1 MSTNEKLIV
10 LIGPTA
16 VGKTSLS
23 IDIAERF
30 GLDVISG
37 DSMQVYQDMDILT
50 GKIKPEETKGII
62 HHMIDIK
69 KTSESF
75 SVHDFKLEVDDLIDT
90 YHEDDKVPF
99 IVGGTGHYIRAL
111 IYDYDFH
118 DEDDQEKRDLME
130 KFDKLST
137 TILYGRLKEIS
148 EELAAGVHPNNRQR
162 ILRQLIKFE
171 LSERISNRVTGKDSN
186 YQQKP
191 KYDTFIIG
199 LERERSVL
207 YSRINQRVEEMFEA
221 GIEKEAEKL
230 FRERSLSTTAKGA
243 IGYKE
248 FIPYFEGECSLNEVK
263 EKIQQNTRQFAK
275 RQLTFFRNQLDVE
288 WYDLDEEENTEQI
301 LKDISDFLNK

>member
-16 VGKTSLS
+16 VGKTALSL
-23 IDIAERF
+23 DIAEKF
-30 GLDVISG
+30 DFDIISG
-37 DSMQVYQDMDILT
+37 DSMQVYEHMDILT
-50 GKIKPEETKGII
+50 GKIKPEEMRGIV

-69 KTSESF
+69 KPEESF

-90 YHEDDKVPF
+90 YHENDKIPF

-118 DEDDQEKRDLME
+118 DEDDADKRELME
-130 KFDKLST
+130 RLDKLST

-148 EELAAGVHPNNRQR
+148 EDLASKVHPNNRQR

-171 LSERISNRVTGKDSN
+171 LSERISHRRAVKDSD
-186 YQQKP
+186 YQHKP

-199 LERERSVL
+199 LERERSIL
-207 YSRINQRVEEMFEA
+207 YDRINERVEDMFDN
-221 GIEKEAEKL
+221 GIAEEAEKL
-230 FRERSLSTTAKGA
+230 YKEHKLSTTAKGA

-248 FIPYFEGECSLNEVK
+248 FLPYFEGDISLQQVK
-263 EKIQQNTRQFAK
+263 ENIKQNTRHFAK
-275 RQLTFFRNQLDVE
+275 RQLTFFRNQLDVN
-288 WYDLDEEENTEQI
+288 WYDMEDETSKEKIFDDLNQ
-301 LKDISDFLNK
+301 FLRT

>member
-23 IDIAERF
+23 IDIAEKF
-30 GLDVISG
+30 DLDIISG
-37 DSMQVYQDMDILT
+37 DSMQVYRKMDILT
-50 GKIKPEETKGII
+50 GKIKPHETRDIV

-69 KTSESF
+69 QPGESF

-90 YHEDDKVPF
+90 YHENDKTPF

-118 DEDDQEKRDLME
+118 DEDDADKRDLMQ
-130 KFDKLST
+130 KFEKLST

-148 EELAAGVHPNNRQR
+148 ETLAADVHPNNRQR

-171 LSERISNRVTGKDSN
+171 LSERISNRPARRDSD
-186 YQQKP
+186 YQQTP

-199 LERERSVL
+199 LERERSIL
-207 YSRINQRVEEMFEA
+207 YDRINQRVEEMFDM
-221 GIEKEAEKL
+221 GIVAEAEKL
-230 FRERSLSTTAKGA
+230 YKEHNLSKTAKGA

-248 FIPYFEGECSLNEVK
+248 FIPYFEGDISLQEVK
-263 EKIQQNTRQFAK
+263 GNIQQNTRQFAK
-275 RQLTFFRNQLDVE
+275 RQLTFFRNQLEVN
-288 WYDLDEEENTEQI
+288 WYDMEDETSQEKI
-301 LKDISDFLNK
+301 FKDLTQFLTT